1 MDHVT
6 ESPPLNPDLETSMSE
21 MFIQDPLINEEEG
34 DNEDPDDGLEE
45 RLTENTRIIRYDDV
59 DNEITLLRFPT

>member
-1 MDHVT
+1 
-6 ESPPLNPDLETSMSE
+6 MSE